1 MAAAYSEDV
10 HTAGFA
16 ACSAALVLSLAIA
29 VGPATAGA
37 QPAEPPPTPTITMI
51 PERPALTGVTP
62 FTDNP
67 GIIDARP
74 QPIEAWSRLPEPDAV
89 TVQFTSG
96 TPECYGVH
104 AEVQETADIV
114 AIKLRSG
121 TVPEAVGRAC
131 IAIGVFGSLTVN
143 LASPVGSR
151 AVVSI
156 T

>member
-1 MAAAYSEDV
+1 MA
-10 HTAGFA
+10 TAFGT
-16 ACSAALVLSLAIA
+16 VT
-29 VGPATAGA
+29 PATATA
-37 QPAEPPPTPTITMI
+37 QPAEPPATPTITMI

-67 GIIDARP
+67 AIVDARP
-74 QPIEAWSRLPEPDAV
+74 QGIEAWSRLPDPDAV
-89 TVQFTSG
+89 AVQFTTG

-131 IAIGVFGSLTVN
+131 IAIGVIGSMPVKLG
-143 LASPVGSR
+143 APVGSR